1 MKTQCLNLLLGLV
14 IAMNSALANTR
25 SAETAPQRINVFWS
39 GHSLT
44 DPPIPEFVKEI
55 AGGFGTSMHWNRHSM
70 AGASLQARTRGRPPS
85 ETGWDGYRQGFNRD
99 TENMDVIAELRAPRT
114 VDGGRYDALVITDVH
129 DMLWW
134 IQSGDSVRL
143 LRHYHERFL
152 EGNPLG
158 KTFFYEA
165 WLGIN
170 DKDDPRS
177 WIAYERAA
185 SPVWQCVATRVNTS
199 LEFEGR
205 TDRIASL
212 PAGLALAMLVE
223 RATSKAGLAGISGAS
238 ARETLDRL
246 FGDAVHLTRLGA
258 YYVALVSYA
267 VVSERSP
274 IGAWRPVDIDAM
286 QAAQLQRVAADF
298 LSHYRTTNRPLAL
311 KKCSALV
318 RDSFAETFWRYTND
332 VSFRESGGSW
342 MSAWLA
348 RTKHAVKRIRNV
360 HNYRRTFADNAV
372 ENPFRFAPES
382 DGAYWHP
389 EP

>member
-55 AGGFGTSMHWNRHSM
+55 AGGFGTSMQWNRHSM

-99 TENMDVIAELRAPRT
+99 TENMDVIAELRLPRT

-152 EGNPLG
+152 EGNPRG
-158 KTFFYEA
+158 QTFLYEA

-170 DKDDPRS
+170 NKDDPRS

-223 RATSKAGLAGISGAS
+223 RATSQAGLAGISGAS

-286 QAAQLQRVAADF
+286 QAIQLQRVAADF
-298 LSHYRTTNRPLAL
+298 VSHYRTTNRPLAL
-311 KKCSALV
+311 EKCSALI

-332 VSFRESGGSW
+332 ESLSGFDHSW
-342 MSAWLA
+342 VSAWLA
-348 RTKHAVKRIRNV
+348 RAKYAVKRIRNV

-372 ENPFRFAPES
+372 ENPFRFVPES

-389 EP
+389 AP